1 MKKNITRVVFSLIS
15 FIMLL
20 SSCEGTWI
28 MYDTTQKD
36 HLYMENLPTASTVS
50 FALVADQELTHNVK
64 VKMMGMPVDADRQFT
79 VEFLEPSAASVAS
92 GENSIEVY
100 KAVEGTD
107 FEAPSFVLPAGAV
120 ETTLSFTLKR
130 TETIKDKFASIRF
143 RIVEDEEFIPM
154 VQDSTDLGAIVSS
167 EYEVLF
173 NDGDPVCPVW
183 WSAGAGYEGW
193 QMLIGKFYV
202 TKYRKFSM
210 DRARADQMGM
220 LATAINSLALEET
233 FNGVGLKSRSMMVME
248 VNSFADPYRIR
259 DARRHLDEGEVVI
272 IGGGTGMPFF
282 STDTA
287 AAIHAAEIGAD
298 VILMAKNIDGIYTA
312 DPHVDPTAKRYD
324 EITYREI
331 LDKELKALDIT
342 ASAFCMENNINCYA
356 FELKDPMNIYKV
368 IMGEKIGTELH
379 R

>member
-1 MKKNITRVVFSLIS
+1 
-15 FIMLL
+15 
-20 SSCEGTWI
+20 
-28 MYDTTQKD
+28 
-36 HLYMENLPTASTVS
+36 MENLQPKYKRVLLKLSGE
-50 FALVADQELTHNVK
+50 ALAKDCSGILNFDYIESIAEVLK
-64 VKMMGMPVDADRQFT
+64 KC
-79 VEFLEPSAASVAS
+79 VAS
-92 GENSIEVY
+92 GVQV
-100 KAVEGTD
+100 AV
-107 FEAPSFVLPAGAV
+107 VV
-120 ETTLSFTLKR
+120 
-130 TETIKDKFASIRF
+130 
-143 RIVEDEEFIPM
+143 
-154 VQDSTDLGAIVSS
+154 
-167 EYEVLF
+167 
-173 NDGDPVCPVW
+173 
-183 WSAGAGYEGW
+183 GAGNIWRGR
-193 QMLIGKFYV
+193 QSG
-202 TKYRKFSM
+202 SM